1 VVLTVHDAVACIAP
15 KQEAEEAMAYVM
27 ECMRFVPSWA
37 EGIPLNCEA
46 GVGESYETVKRN
58 YGKIS
63 KGHRIPYG
71 TMVGVDPEIRLAY
84 YSHGYKED
92 SMLPEIPC
100 PPVDAEY
107 VDPEEELFKKEMV
120 GVVQEALETLTP
132 RAIKVLCLR
141 FGIGLDCDYTLE
153 EVGRTFEVTR
163 ERIRQIEVKALR
175 DLKHPQRSEKL
186 RQLLGYYQT
195 TADKEAKEKKLQ
207 RQWARARE
215 AALERDRELE
225 QFKAT
230 LAWKEKATRREIER
244 AYEEDLRLRA
254 KWDEIEPM
262 VSDTD
267 WVKHLKAEQPEMYQE
282 LKDLVQHIWGKNA
295 VEIWNM
301 YAKKK

>member
-1 VVLTVHDAVACIAP
+1 
-15 KQEAEEAMAYVM
+15 MAIVS
-27 ECMRFVPSWA
+27 RP
-37 EGIPLNCEA
+37 
-46 GVGESYETVKRN
+46 

-92 SMLPEIPC
+92 SMLPELPC
-100 PPVDAEY
+100 PPIDSEY

-120 GVVQEALETLTP
+120 GVVQEVMETLTP
-132 RAIKVLCLR
+132 RAFKVLCLR
-141 FGIGLDCDYTLE
+141 FGIGLSQDYTLE

-163 ERIRQIEVKALR
+163 ERIRQIECKAFR
-175 DLKHPQRSEKL
+175 DLKHPERSEKL
-186 RQLLGYYQT
+186 RGLLGWYET
-195 TADKEAKEKKLQ
+195 TAQKKAQEEAVRTRWSK
-207 RQWARARE
+207 ARE
-215 AALERDRELE
+215 AALEKDKKLE
-225 QFKAT
+225 QFQAT
-230 LAWKEKATRREIER
+230 LAWQEKATRREIER

-254 KWDEIEPM
+254 KWNDIEPM

-267 WVKHLKAEQPEMYQE
+267 WVKHLKVEQPEMYQE

-301 YAKKK
+301 YAKEK

>member
-1 VVLTVHDAVACIAP
+1 
-15 KQEAEEAMAYVM
+15 M
-27 ECMRFVPSWA
+27 
-37 EGIPLNCEA
+37 
-46 GVGESYETVKRN
+46 ETVKRN
-58 YGKIS
+58 YGKVS

-71 TMVGVDPEIRLAY
+71 TMVGIDPEIRLAY

-141 FGIGLDCDYTLE
+141 FGIGLTQDYTLE

-163 ERIRQIEVKALR
+163 ERIRQIECKALR

-195 TADKEAKEKKLQ
+195 TADKEAEEKKL
-207 RQWARARE
+207 RAQWQKARKKARLRDEARAR
-215 AALERDRELE
+215 ALVDEKIATHNMIAKADRV
-225 QFKAT
+225 
-230 LAWKEKATRREIER
+230 
-244 AYEEDLRLRA
+244 LRK
-254 KWDEIEPM
+254 KWDEIKPM

-267 WVKHLKAEQPEMYQE
+267 WVGHLKIDNPEMYQE
-282 LKDLVQHIWGKNA
+282 LKYMVGDIWGKNA
-295 VEIWNM
+295 RQVWEM
-301 YAKKK
+301 YAEKK

>member
-1 VVLTVHDAVACIAP
+1 
-15 KQEAEEAMAYVM
+15 MAIVS
-27 ECMRFVPSWA
+27 RP
-37 EGIPLNCEA
+37 
-46 GVGESYETVKRN
+46 

-92 SMLPEIPC
+92 SMLPELPC
-100 PPVDAEY
+100 PPIDSEY

-120 GVVQEALETLTP
+120 GVVQEAIETLSP
-132 RAIKVLCLR
+132 RAAKVLCLR
-141 FGIGLDCDYTLE
+141 FGIGLTQDYTLE

-163 ERIRQIEVKALR
+163 ERIRQIECKAFR
-175 DLKHPQRSEKL
+175 DLKHPNRSEKL
-186 RQLLGYYQT
+186 RELLGWYET
-195 TADKEAKEKKLQ
+195 TAQKKLEEET
-207 RQWARARE
+207 ARTRWSKARE
-215 AALERDRELE
+215 AALEKDKKLE
-225 QFKAT
+225 QFQAT
-230 LAWKEKATRREIER
+230 LAWQEKATRREIER

-254 KWDEIEPM
+254 KWNDIEPM

-267 WVKHLKAEQPEMYQE
+267 WVKHLKVEQPEMYQE

-301 YAKKK
+301 YAKEK

>member
-1 VVLTVHDAVACIAP
+1 
-15 KQEAEEAMAYVM
+15 M
-27 ECMRFVPSWA
+27 
-37 EGIPLNCEA
+37 
-46 GVGESYETVKRN
+46 ETVKRN

-71 TMVGVDPEIRLAY
+71 TMVGIDPEIRLAY

-92 SMLPEIPC
+92 SMLPELPC

-141 FGIGLDCDYTLE
+141 FGIGLTQDYTLE

-163 ERIRQIEVKALR
+163 ERIRQIECKALR

-186 RQLLGYYQT
+186 RQLLGWYET
-195 TADKEAKEKKLQ
+195 TADKEAEEKKLQ
-207 RQWARARE
+207 RQWARARRIARDRDE
-215 AALERDRELE
+215 ARARALVDEKIATHNMVAKADRELR
-225 QFKAT
+225 K
-230 LAWKEKATRREIER
+230 
-244 AYEEDLRLRA
+244 
-254 KWDEIEPM
+254 KWDEIKPM
-262 VSDTD
+262 VSDAA
-267 WVKHLKAEQPEMYQE
+267 WVEHLKIDNPEMYQE
-282 LKDLVQHIWGKNA
+282 LKYLVGDIWGKNA
-295 VEIWNM
+295 RQVWEM